1 MKNILAENMIRFGTK
16 NLDVDAFLLQEN
28 ISTDM
33 LDTIK
38 KAPSLKKLGMI
49 DATAGTELAYGGTNS
64 TKAPLTIF
72 IDPAKTEIDDVYWDI
87 KTALNKLM
95 LGTKFNVIQ
104 GSTGIG
110 DQETGAIHY
119 APDIKSSSSPNQ
131 NQQKYNNK
139 GLAQKA
145 YDQLYD
151 LTSKFGGDYPLTY
164 LDDNLPQ
171 ELNHTIDKFFD
182 DNDYLTPEEDKKLAK
197 EILVIVKELKD
208 ELKYG

>member
-16 NLDVDAFLLQEN
+16 NLHVDAFLLQEN

-33 LDTIK
+33 LNTIK

-49 DATAGTELAYGGTNS
+49 DATAGTEIAYGS

-72 IDPAKTEIDDVYWDI
+72 IDPSKDEDDDVYWDI

-95 LGTKFNVIQ
+95 LGTQFNVI
-104 GSTGIG
+104 TGPMVIIG
-110 DQETGAIHY
+110 WNTETGAIHY

-151 LTSKFGGDYPLTY
+151 LTSDFGGDYPLNY

-171 ELNHTIDKFFD
+171 ELNHTLDKFFD
-182 DNDYLTPEEDKKLAK
+182 DNDYLTPEEDKQLAK
-197 EILVIVKELKD
+197 EFLVIVKELKD

>member
-16 NLDVDAFLLQEN
+16 NLHVDAFVLQEN

-49 DATAGTELAYGGTNS
+49 DATADTEIAYGS

-72 IDPAKTEIDDVYWDI
+72 IDPAKTEIDDVYFDI
-87 KTALNKLM
+87 QDALSNIIP
-95 LGTKFNVIQ
+95 GTRFNVMT
-104 GSTGIG
+104 GPTGIG

-119 APDIKSSSSPNQ
+119 ALDIKSSTSPNQ
-131 NQQKYNNK
+131 NQKKYNNK

-145 YDQLYD
+145 YDQLYY
-151 LTSKFGGDYPLTY
+151 LTSEFGGDYPLNY

-197 EILVIVKELKD
+197 EILVIVKELKN

>member
-16 NLDVDAFLLQEN
+16 NLHVDAFLLQEN

-33 LDTIK
+33 LNTIK

-49 DATAGTELAYGGTNS
+49 DATAGTEIAYGS

-72 IDPAKTEIDDVYWDI
+72 IDPSKHEDDDVYWDI

-95 LGTKFNVIQ
+95 LGTQFNVI
-104 GSTGIG
+104 TGPMVIIG
-110 DQETGAIHY
+110 YNTETGAIHY

-171 ELNHTIDKFFD
+171 ELNHTLDKFFD
-182 DNDYLTPEEDKKLAK
+182 DNDYLTPEEDKQLAK
-197 EILVIVKELKD
+197 EFLVIVKELKD

>member
-1 MKNILAENMIRFGTK
+1 MKNLLRENMRRFRTK
-16 NLDVDAFLLQEN
+16 NLPANVVSLQEN
-28 ISTDM
+28 ISTDV
-33 LDTIK
+33 LNTIK

-49 DATAGTELAYGGTNS
+49 DATADTEIAYGS

-72 IDPAKTEIDDVYWDI
+72 IDPAKTEIDDVYFDI
-87 KTALNKLM
+87 QDALSNIIP
-95 LGTKFNVIQ
+95 GTRFNVMT
-104 GSTGIG
+104 GPTGIG

-119 APDIKSSSSPNQ
+119 APDIESSSSPNQ

-151 LTSKFGGDYPLTY
+151 LTSDFRGDYPLNY
-164 LDDNLPQ
+164 LDDNLPK

-197 EILVIVKELKD
+197 EILVIVKELKN

>member
-1 MKNILAENMIRFGTK
+1 MKNILKENMRRFRTK
-16 NLDVDAFLLQEN
+16 NLPADVVSLQEN
-28 ISTDM
+28 ISTDI
-33 LDTIK
+33 LNTIK

-49 DATAGTELAYGGTNS
+49 DATADTEIAYGN

-72 IDPAKTEIDDVYWDI
+72 IDPAKTEIDDVYFDI
-87 KTALNKLM
+87 RDALSNIIP
-95 LGTKFNVIQ
+95 GTRFNVMT
-104 GSTGIG
+104 GPTGIG

-119 APDIKSSSSPNQ
+119 APDIESSSSPNQ
-131 NQQKYNNK
+131 NQKKYNNK

-151 LTSKFGGDYPLTY
+151 LTSEFGGDYPLNY

-171 ELNHTIDKFFD
+171 ELNHTADKFFD

-197 EILVIVKELKD
+197 QFLVIVKELKD

>member
-1 MKNILAENMIRFGTK
+1 MKNILKENMRRFRTK
-16 NLDVDAFLLQEN
+16 NLPADVVTLQEN
-28 ISTDM
+28 ISTDI
-33 LDTIK
+33 LNTIK

-49 DATAGTELAYGGTNS
+49 DATADTEIAYGS

-95 LGTKFNVIQ
+95 LGTQFNVIT
-104 GSTGIG
+104 GPTGIG

-119 APDIKSSSSPNQ
+119 APDIESSSSPNQ
-131 NQQKYNNK
+131 NQKKYNNK

-151 LTSKFGGDYPLTY
+151 LTSEFGGDYPLNY

-171 ELNHTIDKFFD
+171 ELNHTADKFFD

-197 EILVIVKELKD
+197 EFLVIVKELKD